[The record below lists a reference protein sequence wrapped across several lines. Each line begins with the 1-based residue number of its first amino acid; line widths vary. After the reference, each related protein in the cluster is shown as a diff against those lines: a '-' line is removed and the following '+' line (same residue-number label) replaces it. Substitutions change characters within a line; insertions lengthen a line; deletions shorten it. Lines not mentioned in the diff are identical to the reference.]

1 MRCEARLAL
10 GQLPWPDTEA
20 KRGMAD
26 PGQIGAPKPWRKDP
40 GDRQRWTG
48 SSSKGLP
55 LVLYA
60 FGPAVQVSFL
70 LKDGRKRGLQ
80 AGLTPSWARTLGPA
94 PGCPRL
100 LPKKTEVRSPRPRPS

>member
-40 GDRQRWTG
+40 
-48 SSSKGLP
+48 

-70 LKDGRKRGLQ
+70 LKDGPKRGL
-80 AGLTPSWARTLGPA
+80 
-94 PGCPRL
+94 
-100 LPKKTEVRSPRPRPS
+100 